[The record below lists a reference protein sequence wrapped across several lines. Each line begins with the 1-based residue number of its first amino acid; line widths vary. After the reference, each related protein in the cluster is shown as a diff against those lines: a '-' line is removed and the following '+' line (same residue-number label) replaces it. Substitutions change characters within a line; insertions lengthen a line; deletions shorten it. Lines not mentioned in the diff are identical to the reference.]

1 MSTPGRCALV
11 LAIVVLVGLTSAQM
25 DGAGQDDLRAGQ
37 NDRLESQEPAEAS
50 APAFR
55 NLEIAPAMRTF
66 PRLETAPDSNVL
78 ASLWSSDDESDAAG
92 PADRSLSNLNCAPRV
107 NAPASNV
114 IARQWSSDDESD
126 AAGPADRSLSN
137 LNSAPRVNAPDSNVL
152 ARQWSSDDE
161 SDAAG
166 PADRSLSNLNCAPRV
181 NAQPEIEIDNTM
193 SWMQTLH
200 LEICMDG
207 GCVQNGVYRNGCPV
221 FALWRSKNGKN
232 NIMQPGC
239 IIESREKEKGPIEF
253 MIQWLD
259 GDSPQ
264 LVNRQDVYFRDES
277 TMYPYTNFD
286 GSGPVFYDNAG
297 VVPVPSAAASRGV
310 GGSASRGVGGS
321 ASRGVGGSASRG
333 VGGSAPHGLAGSA
346 SLGLGGSARLGLGGS
361 ARQGLAWTESQSLG
375 ESTRLGLGGSA
386 RQGLTL
392 SESHSLGGSGGM
404 GLRQGSAFSAKQA
417 MGASA
422 PRALGGS
429 ARQNTLAKSKT
440 SDQVRQRNRR
450 NALRGTVASS
460 SLSAGVQIGAA
471 SGGSAARGSLSSTGA
486 QAMPMPMTT
495 IVITDSSD
503 SEAEPA
509 LQGSAQAAESG
520 EYQQVYEDFEKFH
533 STRRSNRREPP
544 PSP

>member
-78 ASLWSSDDESDAAG
+78 ASL
-92 PADRSLSNLNCAPRV
+92 
-107 NAPASNV
+107 
-114 IARQWSSDDESD
+114 
-126 AAGPADRSLSN
+126 
-137 LNSAPRVNAPDSNVL
+137 
-152 ARQWSSDDE
+152 WSSDDE